1 MTAETTRPKDIA
13 DFFRLGLLGGVV
25 PLREAIAWADSLISA
40 SDAPE
45 EAALDLFISESQG
58 RLAAINAL
66 GAFTGASD
74 DTLPTHLLLA
84 RCNELVR
91 LGQSDEFTVLSALR
105 GLPLYD
111 DVYNRVDT
119 LDDAKYLAEHEHYGT
134 LDDVRADVREFLSRF
149 IQYEPQLPQR
159 IS

>member
-1 MTAETTRPKDIA
+1 MTAEANRPKDIA
-13 DFFRLGLLGGVV
+13 DFFRLGLLGGIV
-25 PLREAIAWADSLISA
+25 PILEAIAWADGIIAA
-40 SDAPE
+40 SDSPE
-45 EAALDLFISESQG
+45 EAAIDLSLSESQG
-58 RLAAINAL
+58 RLAAIDAL

-91 LGQSDEFTVLSALR
+91 LGQSDELTLLSALR

-111 DVYNRVDT
+111 DIYDRVDS

-134 LDDVRADVREFLSRF
+134 LDDIRADVREFLSRF
-149 IQYEPQLPQR
+149 SQYELQLPQR
-159 IS
+159 IA